1 MLKLVSFL
9 FLILLPAYSYAE
21 SKVFTDSDLESYT
34 RPETEQDRLNHQKRL
49 EEIRQSEKDRKQ
61 TEEREKEIG
70 EKRFLFDCLTSAD
83 AHYRSAWD
91 EHCRRGGFIPNWS
104 IPSDAALI
112 LDRRLESE
120 KSECYRLMDLKMK
133 NK

>member
-34 RPETEQDRLNHQKRL
+34 RPETEQDRLSHQKRL
-49 EEIRQSEKDRKQ
+49 EEIRQSEEERKQ

-70 EKRFLFDCLTSAD
+70 KKRFLFDCLTSAD
-83 AHYRSAWD
+83 AQYRSSWD
-91 EHCRRGGFIPNWS
+91 EQCRRTGFIPNCS
-104 IPSDAALI
+104 FPSDAALL
-112 LDRRLESE
+112 LDRRLESD
-120 KSECYRLMDLKMK
+120 KTECYRLNDLQMK
-133 NK
+133 DK